1 MKFPTFFDSKNS
13 KNLFGLKENFDF
25 LNSLYL
31 KKKLPNVLLLS
42 GKKGLGKSTL
52 VNHFL
57 FSIFDPN
64 NYDSEKFTLN
74 KKSNFFNQFINDIFP
89 NIIYLKGSDFKSVK
103 IDDIQLKK
111 KIFKF
116 IYFE

>member
-13 KNLFGLKENFDF
+13 KNLFGLKENFNF

-31 KKKLPNVLLLS
+31 KKKLPNYFYPEKRVRAIN
-42 GKKGLGKSTL
+42 L

-57 FSIFDPN
+57 FSIFDSI

-74 KKSNFFNQFINDIFP
+74 KINFFNQFINDIFQ
-89 NIIYLKGSDFKSVK
+89 I
-103 IDDIQLKK
+103 
-111 KIFKF
+111 
-116 IYFE
+116 